1 MFKAFLEESKENDR
15 EMVEQMVAREGEMQA
30 AEHSLMCEFM
40 GSLSLNYLKR
50 TKELLRFDF
59 FEFLF
64 REKKCLH

>member
-40 GSLSLNYLKR
+40 GSLSQLLK
-50 TKELLRFDF
+50 KD
-59 FEFLF
+59 
-64 REKKCLH
+64 